1 MIPGSFEYFAP
12 TALDEALSLLQEHGD
27 DAKVLAGG
35 HSLIPTMKLRLAE
48 PAVII
53 DIGRIGDLRGIS
65 VSGGKLVIGAL
76 MTHHELE
83 SSELVQQQVPL
94 LAQTASEIG
103 DVQVR
108 NKGTIGG
115 SLAHADPAAD
125 WPASILALDA
135 DLQIAGSQ
143 WRTDRQSNRFL
154 PRTVRNRPRRRRNPY
169 SDSCIDSRCV
179 DTKGTYL
186 KLHQVASGFA
196 LTGVAVVLTKSGD
209 TCQSVAVGITGVS
222 DAPYRASGVESAL
235 TGAALTADNIAA
247 AAARAADGITALEDI
262 HASEAY
268 RQNLAQVYTRR
279 AIESGCIVAK
289 YKDSASNVK
298 CKGLAPC
305 VLRLMSLLQNQATL

>member
-53 DIGRIGDLRGIS
+53 DIGRIGGLRGIS
-65 VSGGKLVIGAL
+65 ESEGKLVIGAL
-76 MTHHELE
+76 TTHHELE
-83 SSELVQQQVPL
+83 STDLSQQRVPL
-94 LAQTASEIG
+94 LAQTAAEIG

-125 WPASILALDA
+125 WPATILALDA
-135 DLQIAGSQ
+135 DLQIAGP
-143 WRTDRQSNRFL
+143 DGE
-154 PRTVRNRPRRRRNPY
+154 RTVGATDFFQGLYETDLGDDEILTAIHVPIPNAN
-169 SDSCIDSRCV
+169 
-179 DTKGTYL
+179 TKGSYL

-196 LTGVAVVLTKSGD
+196 LTGVAVVLTQSGD
-209 TCQSVAVGITGVS
+209 TCQRVAVGITGVS
-222 DAPYRASGVESAL
+222 DTPYRASGVEEAL
-235 TGAALTADNIAA
+235 TGSALTADNIAA
-247 AAARAADGITALEDI
+247 AAERAADGITALEDI

-268 RQNLAQVYTRR
+268 RENLAKVYTRR
-279 AIESGCIVAK
+279 AIEAT
-289 YKDSASNVK
+289 AS
-298 CKGLAPC
+298 
-305 VLRLMSLLQNQATL
+305 

>member
-53 DIGRIGDLRGIS
+53 DIARIGDLKGIS
-65 VSGGKLVIGAL
+65 ESDGKLVIGAL
-76 MTHHELE
+76 TTHHELE
-83 SSELVQQQVPL
+83 SSDLVQQKVPL
-94 LAQTASEIG
+94 LAQTAAEIG

-125 WPASILALDA
+125 WPAAILALDA
-135 DLQIAGSQ
+135 DIQIAGP
-143 WRTDRQSNRFL
+143 NGK
-154 PRTVRNRPRRRRNPY
+154 RTVKATDFFQGLFETDLGDDEILTAIHVSIPDAN
-169 SDSCIDSRCV
+169 
-179 DTKGTYL
+179 TKGTYL

-196 LTGVAVVLTKSGD
+196 LAGVAVILTKSGD

-222 DAPYRASGVESAL
+222 DTPYRASGVESDL
-235 TGAALTADNIAA
+235 TGSALTAANIAA
-247 AAARAADGITALEDI
+247 AAERAVDGISALEDL

-268 RQNLAQVYTRR
+268 RRNLAKVYTRR
-279 AIESGCIVAK
+279 AIESA
-289 YKDSASNVK
+289 AS
-298 CKGLAPC
+298 
-305 VLRLMSLLQNQATL
+305 

>member
-53 DIGRIGDLRGIS
+53 DIGRIGGLRGIS

-76 MTHHELE
+76 TTHHELE
-83 SSELVQQQVPL
+83 TSELVQQQVPL

-115 SLAHADPAAD
+115 SIAHADPAAD

-135 DLQIAGSQ
+135 DLQIAGP
-143 WRTDRQSNRFL
+143 NGE
-154 PRTVRNRPRRRRNPY
+154 RTVKATDFFQGLYETDLGDDEILTAIHVSIP
-169 SDSCIDSRCV
+169 DV

-279 AIESGCIVAK
+279 AIESA
-289 YKDSASNVK
+289 AS
-298 CKGLAPC
+298 
-305 VLRLMSLLQNQATL
+305 

>member
-53 DIGRIGDLRGIS
+53 DIGRIGSLKGIS
-65 VSGGKLVIGAL
+65 ESDGKLVIGAL
-76 MTHHELE
+76 TTHHELE
-83 SSELVQQQVPL
+83 SSDLVQQKVPL
-94 LAQTASEIG
+94 LAQTAAEIG

-125 WPASILALDA
+125 WPAAILALDA
-135 DLQIAGSQ
+135 DIQIAGP
-143 WRTDRQSNRFL
+143 DGE
-154 PRTVRNRPRRRRNPY
+154 RTVKATDYFQGLYETDLGDDEILTAIHVSIPDAN
-169 SDSCIDSRCV
+169 
-179 DTKGTYL
+179 TKGTYL

-222 DAPYRASGVESAL
+222 DTPYRASGVESDL
-235 TGAALTADNIAA
+235 TGSALTAENIAA
-247 AAARAADGITALEDI
+247 AAERAVDGITALEDL
-262 HASEAY
+262 HASQAY
-268 RQNLAQVYTRR
+268 RENLAQVYTRR
-279 AIESGCIVAK
+279 AIESA
-289 YKDSASNVK
+289 AS
-298 CKGLAPC
+298 
-305 VLRLMSLLQNQATL
+305 

>member
-53 DIGRIGDLRGIS
+53 DIARIGDLKGIS
-65 VSGGKLVIGAL
+65 ESDGKLVIGAL
-76 MTHHELE
+76 TTHHELE
-83 SSELVQQQVPL
+83 SSDLVQQKVPL
-94 LAQTASEIG
+94 LAQTAAEIG

-125 WPASILALDA
+125 WPAAILALDA
-135 DLQIAGSQ
+135 DIQIAGP
-143 WRTDRQSNRFL
+143 NGE
-154 PRTVRNRPRRRRNPY
+154 RTVKATDFFQGLFETDLGDDEILTAIHVSIPDAN
-169 SDSCIDSRCV
+169 
-179 DTKGTYL
+179 TKGTYL

-196 LTGVAVVLTKSGD
+196 LAGVAVILTKSGD

-222 DAPYRASGVESAL
+222 DTPYRASGVESDL
-235 TGAALTADNIAA
+235 TGSALTAANIAA
-247 AAARAADGITALEDI
+247 AAERAVDGISALEDI
-262 HASEAY
+262 HASQAY
-268 RQNLAQVYTRR
+268 RRNLAKVYTRR
-279 AIESGCIVAK
+279 AIESA
-289 YKDSASNVK
+289 AS
-298 CKGLAPC
+298 
-305 VLRLMSLLQNQATL
+305 

>member
-53 DIGRIGDLRGIS
+53 DIGGIGSLKGIS
-65 VSGGKLVIGAL
+65 ESGGNLVIGAL
-76 MTHHELE
+76 TTHHELE
-83 SSELVQQQVPL
+83 NSDLVQQKVPL
-94 LAQTASEIG
+94 LAQTAAKIG

-125 WPASILALDA
+125 WPATILALDA
-135 DLQIAGSQ
+135 DLQIIGP
-143 WRTDRQSNRFL
+143 NGE
-154 PRTVRNRPRRRRNPY
+154 RTVKATDFFQGLYETDLGDDEILTAIHVSIPDAN
-169 SDSCIDSRCV
+169 
-179 DTKGTYL
+179 TKGTYL

-222 DAPYRASGVESAL
+222 DAPYRASGVESGL
-235 TGAALTADNIAA
+235 TGSALNAENIAA
-247 AAARAADGITALEDI
+247 AAERAVDGITALEDI

-268 RQNLAQVYTRR
+268 RQNLAKVYTRR
-279 AIESGCIVAK
+279 AIEAA
-289 YKDSASNVK
+289 AS
-298 CKGLAPC
+298 
-305 VLRLMSLLQNQATL
+305 

>member
-12 TALDEALSLLQEHGD
+12 TALDEALSLLGEHGD

-53 DIGRIGDLRGIS
+53 DIGGIGSLKGIS
-65 VSGGKLVIGAL
+65 ESGGNLVIGAL
-76 MTHHELE
+76 TTHHELE
-83 SSELVQQQVPL
+83 SSDLVQQKVPL
-94 LAQTASEIG
+94 LAATAAEIG

-125 WPASILALDA
+125 WPATILALDA
-135 DLQIAGSQ
+135 DLRITGP
-143 WRTDRQSNRFL
+143 NGE
-154 PRTVRNRPRRRRNPY
+154 RTVKATDFFQGLYETDLGDDEILTAIHVSIPDAN
-169 SDSCIDSRCV
+169 
-179 DTKGTYL
+179 TKGTYL

-222 DAPYRASGVESAL
+222 DAPYRASGVESGL
-235 TGAALTADNIAA
+235 TGSALSAENIAA
-247 AAARAADGITALEDI
+247 AAERAVDGITALEDI

-268 RQNLAQVYTRR
+268 RQNLAKVYTRR
-279 AIESGCIVAK
+279 AIEAA
-289 YKDSASNVK
+289 AS
-298 CKGLAPC
+298 
-305 VLRLMSLLQNQATL
+305 

>member
-53 DIGRIGDLRGIS
+53 DIGRIGGLKGIS
-65 VSGGKLVIGAL
+65 ESGGKLVIGAL
-76 MTHHELE
+76 TTHHELE
-83 SSELVQQQVPL
+83 SSDLVQQRVPV

-125 WPASILALDA
+125 WPATILALDA
-135 DLQIAGSQ
+135 DLQIAGP
-143 WRTDRQSNRFL
+143 NGE
-154 PRTVRNRPRRRRNPY
+154 RTVKATDFFQGLYETDLGADEILTAVNVSIPDAN
-169 SDSCIDSRCV
+169 
-179 DTKGTYL
+179 TKGTYL

-235 TGAALTADNIAA
+235 TGSTLTADNIAA

-268 RQNLAQVYTRR
+268 RLNLAQVYTRR
-279 AIESGCIVAK
+279 AIESA
-289 YKDSASNVK
+289 AS
-298 CKGLAPC
+298 
-305 VLRLMSLLQNQATL
+305 

>member
-53 DIGRIGDLRGIS
+53 DIGRIGGLRGIS

-125 WPASILALDA
+125 WPATILALDA
-135 DLQIAGSQ
+135 DLQIAGP
-143 WRTDRQSNRFL
+143 NGE
-154 PRTVRNRPRRRRNPY
+154 RTVKATDFFQGLYETDLGDDEILTAIHVSIPDDN
-169 SDSCIDSRCV
+169 
-179 DTKGTYL
+179 TKGTYL

-279 AIESGCIVAK
+279 AIESA
-289 YKDSASNVK
+289 AS
-298 CKGLAPC
+298 
-305 VLRLMSLLQNQATL
+305 

>member
-48 PAVII
+48 PGVII
-53 DIGRIGDLRGIS
+53 DIGRIGGLKGIS
-65 VSGGKLVIGAL
+65 ESGGKVVIGAL
-76 MTHHELE
+76 TTHHELE
-83 SSELVQQQVPL
+83 SSDLVQQRVPV
-94 LAQTASEIG
+94 LAQTAAEIG

-125 WPASILALDA
+125 WPATILALEA
-135 DLQIAGSQ
+135 DLQIAGP
-143 WRTDRQSNRFL
+143 NGE
-154 PRTVRNRPRRRRNPY
+154 RTVKATDFFQGLYETDLGDDEILTAIHVSIPDAN
-169 SDSCIDSRCV
+169 
-179 DTKGTYL
+179 TKGTYL

-222 DAPYRASGVESAL
+222 DAPYRASGVESVL
-235 TGAALTADNIAA
+235 TGAALTAENIAA
-247 AAARAADGITALEDI
+247 AAESAADGITALEDI
-262 HASEAY
+262 HASQAY
-268 RQNLAQVYTRR
+268 RENLAKIYTRR
-279 AIESGCIVAK
+279 AIEAA
-289 YKDSASNVK
+289 AS
-298 CKGLAPC
+298 
-305 VLRLMSLLQNQATL
+305 

>member
-53 DIGRIGDLRGIS
+53 DIGGIGGLKGIS
-65 VSGGKLVIGAL
+65 ESGGTLVIGAL
-76 MTHHELE
+76 TTHHELE
-83 SSELVQQQVPL
+83 SSDLVQQKVPL
-94 LAQTASEIG
+94 LAQTAAEIG

-125 WPASILALDA
+125 WPATILALDA
-135 DLQIAGSQ
+135 DLQITGP
-143 WRTDRQSNRFL
+143 NGE
-154 PRTVRNRPRRRRNPY
+154 RTVKATDFFQGLYETDLGDDEILTAIHVSIP
-169 SDSCIDSRCV
+169 DA

-209 TCQSVAVGITGVS
+209 TCQSVSVGITGVS
-222 DAPYRASGVESAL
+222 DTPYRASGVESAL
-235 TGAALTADNIAA
+235 TGSALTADNIAA

-268 RQNLAQVYTRR
+268 RQNLAKVYTRR
-279 AIESGCIVAK
+279 AIEAA
-289 YKDSASNVK
+289 AS
-298 CKGLAPC
+298 
-305 VLRLMSLLQNQATL
+305 

>member
-53 DIGRIGDLRGIS
+53 DIARIGDLKGIS
-65 VSGGKLVIGAL
+65 ESDGKLVIGAL
-76 MTHHELE
+76 TTHHELE
-83 SSELVQQQVPL
+83 SSDLVQQKVPL
-94 LAQTASEIG
+94 LAQTAAEIG

-125 WPASILALDA
+125 WPAAILALDA
-135 DLQIAGSQ
+135 DIQIAGP
-143 WRTDRQSNRFL
+143 DGE
-154 PRTVRNRPRRRRNPY
+154 RTVKATDYFQGLYETDLGDDEILTAIHVSIPDAN
-169 SDSCIDSRCV
+169 
-179 DTKGTYL
+179 TKGTYL

-222 DAPYRASGVESAL
+222 DTPYRASGVESDL
-235 TGAALTADNIAA
+235 TGSALTAENIAA
-247 AAARAADGITALEDI
+247 AAERAVDGITALEDL
-262 HASEAY
+262 HASQAY
-268 RQNLAQVYTRR
+268 RENLAQVYTRR
-279 AIESGCIVAK
+279 AIESA
-289 YKDSASNVK
+289 AS
-298 CKGLAPC
+298 
-305 VLRLMSLLQNQATL
+305 

>member
-12 TALDEALSLLQEHGD
+12 TALDEALSLLQEYGD

-53 DIGRIGDLRGIS
+53 DIGGIGGLKGIS
-65 VSGGKLVIGAL
+65 ESGGKLVIGAL
-76 MTHHELE
+76 TTHHELE
-83 SSELVQQQVPL
+83 SSDVVQQRVPL
-94 LAQTASEIG
+94 LVQTAGEIG

-125 WPASILALDA
+125 WPATILALDA
-135 DLQIAGSQ
+135 DLQIAGP
-143 WRTDRQSNRFL
+143 NGE
-154 PRTVRNRPRRRRNPY
+154 RTVKATDFFQGLYETDLGDDEILTAIHVSIPDAN
-169 SDSCIDSRCV
+169 
-179 DTKGTYL
+179 TKGTYL

-235 TGAALTADNIAA
+235 TGAALTGGNIAA

-279 AIESGCIVAK
+279 AIEAA
-289 YKDSASNVK
+289 AS
-298 CKGLAPC
+298 
-305 VLRLMSLLQNQATL
+305 